1 MITRYRPALQSP
13 GDPTAGAAVFKKLC
27 SACHRVGTI
36 GHKLGPDL
44 TSVSNKSPRDLLV
57 NIFDPNREAQPNFMT
72 YTLVTVEGRVLTGIL
87 ANENE
92 NSVTLVR
99 AEGKQDVVPRNRID
113 VLVSNGK
120 SLMPEGLEK
129 ELSPTALR
137 DVVAWIKNLAAKTPA
152 TRK

>member
-1 MITRYRPALQSP
+1 
-13 GDPTAGAAVFKKLC
+13 
-27 SACHRVGTI
+27 
-36 GHKLGPDL
+36 
-44 TSVSNKSPRDLLV
+44 
-57 NIFDPNREAQPNFMT
+57 MT

-87 ANENE
+87 ANETE
-92 NSVTLVR
+92 TSVTLVR

-137 DVVAWIKNLAAKTPA
+137 DVVAWIKNLAANTPA
-152 TRK
+152 TNK